1 MSSSTTSP
9 LVDTGRPTLRQRV
22 SSALDDARHRLTAPR
37 LSDAIAAGVALVAT
51 ALVASL
57 VLGQTAFVGLA
68 GGVAVAVSLYL
79 LNSDRTPV
87 RFLGG
92 IAVFVAG
99 LACALTLEAA
109 VRALQTSPVAAVV
122 TLVVTGATVAVG
134 VAAPLAATRSPDR
147 GRFLVA
153 TKRAFLALLGAAALL
168 AVFISPDIS
177 LLTTAVNL
185 AVGAVQAV
193 FGHLLGSP
201 PTFVVLTAPFVVL
214 AATLSVLWAIR
225 VVPIDTLVPPS
236 SRDTVVNGLD
246 AAERGLGY
254 LFLACILWLVGVIG
268 VVAAFGTPQFQQLI
282 VAAPPNLTQVLVV
295 LSLSPGIRLALLGL
309 TAVALGSG
317 LVTRTIQR
325 VRRMNAQWL
334 VRALAPALGGAAI
347 TATLGWYLSAG
358 DGLATFRRGL
368 RAVNN
373 PVAEF
378 LATLGPYRL
387 AVALLLACGVVA
399 LATLFGFSVL
409 TILVLPNRLTGP
421 ALAAFGVFTCALVA
435 ALIGAALP
443 ALVGAVAAVIV
454 WDTNTFGR
462 ELRDQLPSGPSSART
477 ELVHLAGT
485 LAVGAVAI
493 GVAVLVAGSV
503 GSVAAPS
510 ATALIALVLAAGA
523 GLTLLSVS

>member
-1 MSSSTTSP
+1 MTSNSTSP
-9 LVDTGRPTLRQRV
+9 LVDTERRTLRQR
-22 SSALDDARHRLTAPR
+22 AADAFANARHRLTAPR
-37 LSDAIAAGVALVAT
+37 LSDGVSAVVALVAT
-51 ALVASL
+51 ALVGSL
-57 VLGQTAFVGLA
+57 VLGRTAVVGLA
-68 GGVAVAVSLYL
+68 GGVAVAVALYL

-87 RFLGG
+87 RLVGG
-92 IAVFVAG
+92 IVVFVAG

-109 VRALQTSPVAAVV
+109 FGALETSPVAALV
-122 TLVVTGATVAVG
+122 TLIVTGATVAVG

-153 TKRAFLALLGAAALL
+153 TKRAFLALLGALALL
-168 AVFISPDIS
+168 AVFISPD
-177 LLTTAVNL
+177 LKLVTAALDL
-185 AVGAVQAV
+185 AVGAVSAIL
-193 FGHLLGSP
+193 GHLLGSP
-201 PTFVVLTAPFVVL
+201 PTYTVMTAPFVAL

-225 VVPIDTLVPPS
+225 VVPIDALVPPS
-236 SRDTVVNGLD
+236 SREAVVDALD
-246 AAERGLGY
+246 RAERILGY
-254 LFLACILWLVGVIG
+254 LFLGCVVWIIG
-268 VVAAFGTPQFQQLI
+268 VVGLFITFGTAQLQQLLF
-282 VAAPPNLTQVLVV
+282 VVPPNVARVLG
-295 LSLSPGIRLALLGL
+295 LLALPSAARFLLLGL

-317 LVTRTIQR
+317 LATRALRR

-334 VRALAPALGGAAI
+334 ARALAPALGGATI
-347 TATLGWYLSAG
+347 TAALGWYLSRGA
-358 DGLATFRRGL
+358 GLATFRRGL
-368 RAVNN
+368 RVVDN

-409 TILVLPNRLTGP
+409 TVLVLPNRLTGP

-454 WDTNTFGR
+454 WDANTFGR

-477 ELVHLAGT
+477 ELVHLAGS

-503 GSVAAPS
+503 GAVAAPS
-510 ATALIALVLAAGA
+510 ATALVALLLAAGA